1 MHMNRDWEET
11 PLVCLLSPAAIH
23 PSALSIQPLHP
34 RRSLTITPTVGG
46 CFSLLLCPIEKNLN
60 AYPRFFIFAV
70 TVQLRFKL
78 SFCCLVWT
86 RTSLVSIFF
95 QALRSIWLLIQ
106 GLIIELESS
115 VSISHCRSLAC
126 FRVLHSLVPCSSLFL
141 AHSRPLG
148 FVYFLLPGVRR
159 FIPTE

>member
-23 PSALSIQPLHP
+23 PSALSIHTLHP
-34 RRSLTITPTVGG
+34 RRSLTVTPTVGG
-46 CFSLLLCPIEKNLN
+46 CFSLLLCPIEKNPN

-78 SFCCLVWT
+78 PFCCLVWT

-95 QALRSIWLLIQ
+95 QALRSYLAFDPGSYNRIGIF
-106 GLIIELESS
+106 
-115 VSISHCRSLAC
+115 SLH
-126 FRVLHSLVPCSSLFL
+126 FSLS
-141 AHSRPLG
+141 
-148 FVYFLLPGVRR
+148 LPGLLQSPSFPCTMFFSVLGP
-159 FIPTE
+159 FPPSWLC